1 MITPITLFKG
11 DDMELIQVR
20 PRLND
25 DTAVIDSNWVCE
37 IAVMNEAR
45 EIVVPKRTVTLKSDD
60 GKYFLAGLTSA
71 ETSLL
76 TVAKRMTQ
84 YIFAVQ
90 CKNNTLSPA
99 YNREKHLP
107 LYVEREV
114 VIES

>member
-1 MITPITLFKG
+1 MISPITLYQG
-11 DDMELIQVR
+11 DDMALIQVR

-25 DTAVIDSNWVCE
+25 DNAVIDNNWLCE
-37 IAVMNEAR
+37 IAVMNAAR
-45 EIVVPKRTVTLKSDD
+45 EIVVPKRAVSLKSED
-60 GKYFLAGLTSA
+60 GKYFLAGLTSG

-76 TVAKRMTQ
+76 TVDKRMTP
-84 YIFAVQ
+84 YIFAIQ

-114 VIES
+114 VV

>member
-1 MITPITLFKG
+1 MANPIKLYQG

-25 DTAVIDSNWVCE
+25 DNAVIDNNWVCE
-37 IAVMNEAR
+37 IAVMNEAGD
-45 EIVVPKRTVTLKSDD
+45 IVVPKRTVTLKSDD
-60 GKYFLAGLTSA
+60 DMYFLAGLTPA

-76 TVAKRMTQ
+76 TVTKRMTQ

-90 CKNNTLSPA
+90 CKNNTLSPT

-107 LYVEREV
+107 LYVEPQAV
-114 VIES
+114 S